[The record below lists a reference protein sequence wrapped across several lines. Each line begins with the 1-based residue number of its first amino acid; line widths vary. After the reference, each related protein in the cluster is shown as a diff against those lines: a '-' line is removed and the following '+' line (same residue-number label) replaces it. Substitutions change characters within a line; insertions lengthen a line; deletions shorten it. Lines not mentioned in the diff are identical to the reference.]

1 MENRASSIQQV
12 IESGLCI
19 GCGLCESIGADSV
32 RMTMTDKGSLR
43 PQGLDA
49 LNETQHQLL
58 LDTCPG
64 VYVEP
69 RVEDDPAPNQLHDE
83 IWGDYYRIQLSWS
96 GDRDIRFRAATGGTL
111 TALGIHLLNRN
122 KVDFVL
128 HVGADPDRPMRSR
141 WSMSTTTEDMIQN
154 SISRYGPTSPLSGF
168 MTALDLGKPF
178 ALIAKPCDLNAIA
191 NLAQQDP
198 RVDKLCLYRMCMV
211 CGGQSRLTKSL
222 EILNELDLD
231 EDELT
236 LFRYRGYGNPGSIRL
251 ETRDGRAFER
261 TYMSFWAD
269 ESKWDVE
276 TRCKFCPDALG
287 EAADIAAADYWPG
300 GNPVGEDAGFNFVVS
315 HTWAGETL
323 LDEAFADGEL
333 IAGDHLSIAQ
343 INDAQPH
350 QVRKK
355 QAMAARLQGLTDAG
369 LATLDA
375 NKYRLEGLDRQLDEE
390 QRQRQREGVAMRVQQ
405 GRIKETVPE

>member
-1 MENRASSIQQV
+1 MTERANSIQQV

-19 GCGLCESIGADSV
+19 GCGLCEAVGAGSV
-32 RMTMTDKGSLR
+32 RMTMTERGSLR
-43 PQGLDA
+43 PRGLDS
-49 LNETQHQLL
+49 LDESLHQLL
-58 LDTCPG
+58 LDICPG

-69 RVEDDPAPNQLHDE
+69 RSEDDPAPHRQHDP
-83 IWGDYYRIQLSWS
+83 IWGDYYRIQLTWS

-111 TALGIHLLNRN
+111 TALGIHLLNRG
-122 KVDFVL
+122 KVDYIL
-128 HVGADPDRPMRSR
+128 HVGADPERPMRSR
-141 WSMSTTTEDMIQN
+141 WSMSTTAEDVIQN

-191 NLAQQDP
+191 NLARQDP

-211 CGGQSRLTKSL
+211 CGGQSRLTKSR
-222 EILNELDLD
+222 EILDDLGLD

-261 TYMSFWAD
+261 SYMSFWED

-300 GNPVGEDAGFNFVVS
+300 GNPVGEDAGFNFVIS
-315 HTWAGETL
+315 HTKAGEAL

-333 IAGDHLSIAQ
+333 VGGDHLNIDQ

-355 QAMAARLQGLTDAG
+355 QAMAARLQGLADVG
-369 LATLDA
+369 LAALVA
-375 NKYRLEGLDRQLDEE
+375 HNYRLDDLDEQIGE
-390 QRQRQREGVAMRVQQ
+390 AQRQRQREGVAARVQQ